1 MRLAAPPAA
10 PVPLAE
16 LAGRPLTTWR
26 YAEAIGVPARLWRT
40 ATLGEGITPLLPAG
54 DGISVKVEYASPT
67 LSFKDRGVVLLLAQ
81 ALAAGA
87 ERVIA
92 DSSGNAGTAVAA
104 YSARVGLPAEIFV
117 PENTSPKKIAQVRAH
132 GATVNLV
139 PGNREATAAAAIAA
153 VEQGGAFYAS
163 HVYNPV
169 FHLGT
174 ATYAFEVWE
183 QLGGRLPDTFV
194 LPVGNGTLVLGV
206 TRAVAGLLAA
216 GRIPKAPRIVAV
228 QAANCAPLAA
238 AWRSGS
244 AEPVAVDATP
254 TIAEGIAIA
263 APARGAEILAAV
275 DEFATV
281 TEDQVLSARSEL
293 ARRGWYVEDTAA
305 VCWAAARAAAGA
317 WGETTLPLSGAG
329 LKTAW
334 TPA

>member
-1 MRLAAPPAA
+1 
-10 PVPLAE
+10 
-16 LAGRPLTTWR
+16 
-26 YAEAIGVPARLWRT
+26 
-40 ATLGEGITPLLPAG
+40 
-54 DGISVKVEYASPT
+54 
-67 LSFKDRGVVLLLAQ
+67 
-81 ALAAGA
+81 
-87 ERVIA
+87 
-92 DSSGNAGTAVAA
+92 
-104 YSARVGLPAEIFV
+104 
-117 PENTSPKKIAQVRAH
+117 
-132 GATVNLV
+132 
-139 PGNREATAAAAIAA
+139 
-153 VEQGGAFYAS
+153 
-163 HVYNPV
+163 
-169 FHLGT
+169 
-174 ATYAFEVWE
+174 
-183 QLGGRLPDTFV
+183 
-194 LPVGNGTLVLGV
+194 
-206 TRAVAGLLAA
+206 LLAA